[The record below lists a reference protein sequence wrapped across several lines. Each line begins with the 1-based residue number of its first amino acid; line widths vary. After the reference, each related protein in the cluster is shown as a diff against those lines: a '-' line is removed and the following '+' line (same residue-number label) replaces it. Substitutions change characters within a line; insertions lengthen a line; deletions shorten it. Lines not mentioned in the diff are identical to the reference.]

1 AVIKFM
7 NVIEA
12 EISGL
17 EFDITYKNQENLT
30 LKSSLTYLN
39 PRNII
44 ENKDLKYR
52 SNYLWYSSINY
63 RLLPFEVQLD
73 YRFKS
78 KYNEIDIRLGNTIKD
93 HDLVI
98 DAHILDVSFS
108 LYSEIFESKT
118 KFTLNIK
125 NALNYYYLEMV
136 GNMAPIR
143 FFNFQIES
151 EL

>member
-1 AVIKFM
+1 M
-7 NVIEA
+7 
-12 EISGL
+12 
-17 EFDITYKNQENLT
+17 
-30 LKSSLTYLN
+30 N